1 MNSNNTGVK
10 FDLSK
15 LWITLFVLFNLLLLV
30 GYWML
35 KNKEVSM
42 FLIEHPIII
51 LPYLIDNFGIL
62 KILLAVLIV
71 IGFIPFIIALPSTK
85 KSKKSQII
93 RGTEVIEGDNFKF
106 IMENECIT
114 EIETELSQINRKLR
128 KSKRKTT
135 AKKIYRR
142 TEKQYIKIANISI
155 PKKLENRGFFFFG
168 DPGTGKSQSIKQ
180 ALFVL
185 KNRSDFRGI
194 IFDRNG
200 EMLKQ
205 FYDPSKDVIYNP
217 FDGRSAD
224 WCHTYEKPV
233 RPETMAEALV
243 PPPLPGAPNPFFQDA
258 AGVVVG
264 EIFRIAK
271 TNQQVYQMLTKS
283 DEEVKSDLEGTI
295 ASRYLADVKLASS
308 VVSTANNYCKFYRYV
323 IKPKNN
329 KISFY
334 NWALNDDPR
343 WIFVTLKENDAPVL
357 KPLHS
362 MLFELMLKG
371 LLSNQHRKLKTAILI
386 DELGALNRL
395 NSLGRLL
402 SESRKFKGCPF
413 LGTQT
418 QAQITKIYGREET
431 SILLQGTLIKL
442 MLRCSDPETADTMAK
457 LIGKREILRY
467 KTNESKTAATFR
479 SPASKTKSTVE
490 DYNESFAVLP
500 SEIQNRKDLEGYLKV
515 GELAST
521 VRVKYQPFPDIHQD
535 FVDIKESESD
545 ILTK

>member
-1 MNSNNTGVK
+1 MNNKNIDTE
-10 FDLSK
+10 FDFSK
-15 LWITLFVLFNLLLLV
+15 LWIVLFILFNVLLLV
-30 GYWML
+30 VLWML
-35 KNKEVSM
+35 KNKEVIG
-42 FLIEHPIII
+42 FLSEHPIVI
-51 LPYLIDNFGIL
+51 LPYLIEKIGIP
-62 KILLAVLIV
+62 KIMLGTLIV
-71 IGFIPFIIALPSTK
+71 VGFIPLIIALPSSK
-85 KSKKSQII
+85 KSKKSQVI
-93 RGTEVIEGDNFKF
+93 RGTEIVPDDQFEIFMRNQ
-106 IMENECIT
+106 CI
-114 EIETELSQINRKLR
+114 RKIGEQLD
-128 KSKRKTT
+128 KGSNKLGKLKRKTMAT
-135 AKKIYRR
+135 EIYIRD
-142 TEKQYIKIANISI
+142 EKEYINIAGI
-155 PKKLENRGFFFFG
+155 PMPKEIENRGFFFFG

-180 ALFVL
+180 AMSVI
-185 KNRSDFRGI
+185 KDREDFRGI

-205 FYDPSKDVIYNP
+205 FYDPNKDLIYNP
-217 FDGRSAD
+217 FDARSVD
-224 WCHTYEKPV
+224 WCHTYEVGV
-233 RPETMAEALV
+233 RAETIAEALI
-243 PPPLPGAPNPFFQDA
+243 PPPLAGAPNPFFQTA

-264 EIFRIAK
+264 EIFRKAK
-271 TNQQVYQMLTKS
+271 SNQQVYQMLTKS

-323 IKPKNN
+323 SKPKND

-334 NWALNDDPR
+334 NWAFSDDPR

-371 LLSNQHRKLKTAILI
+371 LLSNQHRKLKTAIII

-395 NSLGRLL
+395 DSLGRLL

-418 QAQITKIYGREET
+418 QAQITKIYGKEET

-467 KTNESKTAATFR
+467 KINESKTAATFK
-479 SPASKTKSTVE
+479 SPASKTKSTVQ

-500 SEIQNRKDLEGYLKV
+500 SEIQNLVDFEGYLKV
-515 GELAST
+515 GGLASQ
-521 VRVKYQPFPDIHQD
+521 VLVKYQYFPDIHQD
-535 FVDIKESESD
+535 FVDVEQNCPN
-545 ILTK
+545 